1 MDGAKLATDTAECLK
16 SKLVGRR
23 SIRVE
28 VSLQKGMDL
37 IEMRIL
43 VVVGS

>member
-1 MDGAKLATDTAECLK
+1 MDGVKSATDTLECE
-16 SKLVGRR
+16 SKLVGRHSVR
-23 SIRVE
+23 AE

-43 VVVGS
+43 AVVGS